1 MQNTDSFF
9 ERFRSASDLDRL
21 QLIEDH
27 PASFFAGTNMTA
39 YYALM
44 KSVDVSASDRP
55 LPALVLAW
63 LAFLCGDNAGLH
75 KTRALIEQTPS
86 MTPQE
91 SSLFYALRAI
101 ARIPDNTQDIL
112 KHAQLAVDVLP
123 RTDASFY
130 MANAKLTCAQI
141 YAGLERYRDAATMF
155 DDAYGL
161 FLGQDMGFPAAVAAV
176 NKLLNLY
183 RLGEAREVIDEAN
196 GLLNRHADFSSNGEA
211 YWRLL
216 ELPLGLCC
224 LELNKPD
231 LAIEHLLSAKEC
243 VDRSGLLHMH
253 GQIELCLFKAYYSV
267 GDTHGY
273 TAVAA
278 QTQDRLS
285 RMHYDYLDL
294 LIRLFRILSRSGDDK
309 RLRADIEW
317 LELAAD
323 TGKGDRY
330 VLTEAMAYLK
340 INRLTDG
347 ITVEQLLDS
356 LEHLRYTGYIPQLQL
371 FLILT
376 AELYFMNRKLVNASS
391 CLKEA
396 VKLKKQYGLC
406 FSFFLY
412 ELRCV
417 NLIKAIDERLYEEI
431 VRKKGGPLK
440 PATPS
445 VLSEREREILSLA
458 ALGKSNEDI
467 GKELFIGIGTIKWH
481 MNNILSKLDAKN
493 RTEAAQK
500 ARARGEID

>member
-9 ERFRSASDLDRL
+9 ERFRSASDLERL

-27 PASFFAGTNMTA
+27 PASFFAGTNMPA

-231 LAIEHLLSAKEC
+231 LAIEHLLGAKDCIDSA
-243 VDRSGLLHMH
+243 GLLHMH
-253 GQIELCLFKAYYSV
+253 GQIELSLFKAYYAM
-267 GDTHGY
+267 GDKQGAA
-273 TAVAA
+273 AVAA
-278 QTQDRLS
+278 QTREQMG
-285 RMHYDYLDL
+285 RMHYPYSDL
-294 LIRLFRILSRSGDDK
+294 LIRMFRLLSSNAGEDDI
-309 RLRADIEW
+309 RADLEW
-317 LELAAD
+317 LDLAAQ
-323 TGKGDRY
+323 TGKGDR
-330 VLTEAMAYLK
+330 LLMTELLAYLK